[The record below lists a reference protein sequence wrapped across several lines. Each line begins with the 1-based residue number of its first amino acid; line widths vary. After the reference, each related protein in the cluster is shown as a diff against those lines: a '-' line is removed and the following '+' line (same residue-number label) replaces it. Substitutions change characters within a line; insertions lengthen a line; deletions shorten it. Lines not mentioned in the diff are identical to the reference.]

1 MNQKPGFFQKAEH
14 FLTGRGFYMVL
25 ILCLLVLGASGYY
38 LYRSAAGT
46 SGADDSQT
54 TVADAAVT
62 VTVPSQEA
70 VDAVTA
76 PDEAET
82 EVLAPEPEVTE
93 PVAIDEPAEEVIAPA
108 EETAAPS
115 EEEELPVVEPIP
127 VLQWPLEGEVAA
139 AYSSTELQYNAAM
152 GDWRAHTGV
161 DIAAAMGSE
170 VCAAAD
176 GTVESVTT
184 DPIGGVTVTVS
195 HSGGMSTSYANLD
208 PDTLAVAAG
217 DTVEAGQTLACVG
230 SSAAGESTVG
240 GHLHFSVT
248 QDGTPVDPMD
258 YLP

>member
-46 SGADDSQT
+46 AGTDDSQT

-82 EVLAPEPEVTE
+82 EVLAPESEVTE

-108 EETAAPS
+108 EETTAPA

>member
-25 ILCLLVLGASGYY
+25 LLCLLVLGASGYY
-38 LYRSAAGT
+38 LYRSAVGT
-46 SGADDSQT
+46 TDTDSSQT
-54 TVADAAVT
+54 TAANAAVT

-76 PDEAET
+76 PQETET
-82 EVLAPEPEVTE
+82 EVSASEPEEVAPVT
-93 PVAIDEPAEEVIAPA
+93 IDEPAEEVAAPA
-108 EETAAPS
+108 EETVAP

-127 VLQWPLEGEVAA
+127 VLNWPLEGEVAN

-152 GDWRAHTGV
+152 GDWRTHNGI
-161 DIAAAMGSE
+161 DIAAAIGSE
-170 VCAAAD
+170 VCAAAA
-176 GTVESVTT
+176 GTVESVTNA
-184 DPIGGVTVTVS
+184 PIDGVTVTVS
-195 HSGGMSTSYANLD
+195 HSGGMNTGYANLD

-217 DTVEAGQTLACVG
+217 DTVEAGQALACVG

>member
-14 FLTGRGFYMVL
+14 FLTGRGFYLVL

-38 LYRSAAGT
+38 LYRSAANGVT
-46 SGADDSQT
+46 ANDSQPT
-54 TVADAAVT
+54 AADAAVT
-62 VTVPSQEA
+62 VPVPSQEA

-76 PDEAET
+76 PQDEAEA
-82 EVLAPEPEVTE
+82 LAPDPEETE
-93 PVAIDEPAEEVIAPA
+93 PVAIDEPAEEVIAPT
-108 EETAAPS
+108 EEAAAPA

-152 GDWRAHTGV
+152 GDWRTHTGIDV
-161 DIAAAMGSE
+161 AAAIGSE

-176 GTVESVTT
+176 GTVERVAS
-184 DPIGGVTVTVS
+184 DPIDGVTVIVT

-240 GHLHFSVT
+240 GPLHVSVP
-248 QDGTPVDPMD
+248 QGGPPGDPIA
-258 YLP
+258 YRA